1 MAYML
6 PYLCFKQ
13 TLLNATV
20 LYTYSCSRE
29 SRTEI
34 KFKSEGGAFNC
45 CK

>member
-34 KFKSEGGAFNC
+34 KFKSEGGTFNC